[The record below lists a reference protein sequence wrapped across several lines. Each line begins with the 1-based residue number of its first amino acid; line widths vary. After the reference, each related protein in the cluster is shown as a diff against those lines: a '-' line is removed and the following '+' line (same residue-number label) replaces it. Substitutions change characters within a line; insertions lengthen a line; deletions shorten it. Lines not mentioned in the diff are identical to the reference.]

1 MLLVKYLSIKKNKL
15 FFIYADRID
24 FSLYKKMKNSGLL
37 ILENLIRLTRSSEN
51 KFKRGNFKGALDEKL
66 KAKAILKSKSCDE
79 KIIKKY
85 RKELSRLYDSKFDLI
100 FDHKLKIDEIKINEI
115 VKMLELKSEEK
126 LKNLDY
132 RGAIKAL
139 RRAEKYISN

>member
-1 MLLVKYLSIKKNKL
+1 M
-15 FFIYADRID
+15 FFLYADRID
-24 FSLYKKMKNSGLL
+24 FSLDKKMKDSGLL
-37 ILENLIRLTRSSEN
+37 ILENLIELTRSSEN
-51 KFKRGNFKGALDEKL
+51 KFKRGNFKGALDEKI
-66 KAKAILKSKSCDE
+66 KANAILKSKSCDD
-79 KIIKKY
+79 KIIEKY
-85 RKELSRLYDSKFDLI
+85 REELSSLYSSRFDLI

-115 VKMLELKSEEK
+115 VRLLKQKSEEK

>member
-1 MLLVKYLSIKKNKL
+1 ME
-15 FFIYADRID
+15 D
-24 FSLYKKMKNSGLL
+24 SGEL
-37 ILENLIRLTRSSEN
+37 ILGNIIKLTRSSEK
-51 KFKRGNFKGALDEKL
+51 KFKLGNFKGALEDKM
-66 KAKAILKSKSCDE
+66 KAKSILKSKSCDE
-79 KIIKKY
+79 KIMEKY
-85 RKELSRLYDSKFDLI
+85 KEELSSLYSSKFDLI

-115 VKMLELKSEEK
+115 VKLLEHKSEEK